1 MKFLMNFSDSDW
13 VRPKRVM
20 LEADFYSWVFGGFFR
35 FIHFQLEVLG
45 ALADGGVAGLGEHF
59 TLGLFLLF

>member
-1 MKFLMNFSDSDW
+1 
-13 VRPKRVM
+13 M